1 MVASITPGKICLMKA
16 QEAVDTPEA
25 LRVDTFCKANLD
37 QVTPLLV
44 ERVRADASAA
54 QLVIIDARDGKI
66 SLASG
71 QTRYFALP
79 PDADYGQSEVFYWHA
94 AGQDHEFRLEGAT

>member
-1 MVASITPGKICLMKA
+1 MVASITPDKICLMKA

-25 LRVDTFCKANLD
+25 LWVDTLCKANLE

-44 ERVRADASAA
+44 ERVRADASGAP
-54 QLVIIDARDGKI
+54 LVVIDAGDGKI
-66 SLASG
+66 SLAFG

-79 PDADYGQSEVFYWHA
+79 PDTDYGQSGVFYWHA
-94 AGQDHEFRLEGAT
+94 AGQAHEFRPEGAT